1 MSHSIFIT
9 SATSLIA
16 QPGRTVNT
24 FPSGLVRVDQS
35 YLGLTSQATIHRALL
50 SIGNDMPDGNSSPCL
65 DGLKIFPAPQ
75 ERRREDGFTEYLVS
89 AYGRKNDTGLTSI
102 KWEIFQAS
110 HTISSGGESST
121 IEGIFKQKVVTI
133 LQVLTEIEES
143 NYSFSADSIALPYPQ
158 LINGDA
164 STEWANVFEKGVA
177 SFSSTN
183 YSHFREATIIINHF
197 KKI

>member
-1 MSHSIFIT
+1 MSYSIFIT
-9 SATSLIA
+9 SPTALIP
-16 QPGRTVNT
+16 QPGRAVNT
-24 FPSGLVRVDQS
+24 FPSGLVRVDQT
-35 YLGLTSQATIHRALL
+35 YLGLTSKATTHRATLA
-50 SIGNDMPDGNSSPCL
+50 IGNDMPDSDSSPCM

-133 LQVLTEIEES
+133 LQVLTEIEEN
-143 NYSFSADSIALPYPQ
+143 NYSFSTGSIQLPYPQ
-158 LINGDA
+158 LINGDW
-164 STEWANVFEKGVA
+164 STEWANVFEQGVA

-183 YSHFREATIIINHF
+183 YGRFREATIIINHF

>member
-1 MSHSIFIT
+1 MTIFT
-9 SATSLIA
+9 ANPHALIA
-16 QPGRTVNT
+16 QPGRAVNT
-24 FPSGLVRVDQS
+24 FPSGLVRVDQT
-35 YLGLTSQATIHRALL
+35 YLGLASQSAKHRATLAV
-50 SIGNDMPDGNSSPCL
+50 GNNMPDGNSSPCM

-89 AYGRKNDTGLTSI
+89 AYGRKNNTGLTST

-110 HTISSGGESST
+110 HTISSGDESST
-121 IEGIFKQKVVTI
+121 IEGIFKRKVVTI
-133 LQVLTEIEES
+133 LQVLNEIEES
-143 NYSFSADSIALPYPQ
+143 SYSFSTGSIQLPYPQ

-164 STEWANVFEKGVA
+164 SPEWDNVFTLGVA

-183 YSHFREATIIINHF
+183 YGHFREATIIINHF